1 MPNWITNRVTLH
13 NADQKEIDKVI
24 DFLRSKDSELD
35 FNNIISM
42 PEELKNT
49 TAGSKADYAWAYY
62 HAREL
67 GDFVEIDKMLDYE
80 WVKREGIKTRD
91 ELLDNLSKSH
101 IEACKFDSLLEH
113 LFEGYEDIHK
123 YGEWLY
129 NLDKKYGC
137 HDWYEWSLDHWGV
150 KWNACDARRER
161 NIIVFETPWEGVPR
175 LMLMVSEKF
184 PQVVMDY
191 EFADEDFGYNT
202 ARYTFVGGEVVAEN
216 EPTDNTIESRQLA
229 KSILGWEP
237 PVDFNED
244 DEDVA

>member
-1 MPNWITNRVTLH
+1 MPNWITNRITLH
-13 NADQKEIDKVI
+13 GADQKEIDKVI
-24 DFLRSKDSELD
+24 DFLRSKDSEVD
-35 FNNIISM
+35 FNNIIPM

-49 TAGSKADYAWAYY
+49 TAGSRADYAWAYY

-67 GDFVEIDKMLDYE
+67 GDFTEIDKMLDYE
-80 WVKREGIKTRD
+80 WVKREGVKTRD
-91 ELLDNLSKSH
+91 ELL
-101 IEACKFDSLLEH
+101 EYLLGEMTDI
-113 LFEGYEDIHK
+113 YE
-123 YGEWLY
+123 YGKELHRLDELY
-129 NLDKKYGC
+129 EC
-137 HDWYEWSLDHWGV
+137 HDWYEWSLMHWGV
-150 KWNACDARRER
+150 KWNACDARREG

-184 PQVVMDY
+184 PQVTMDY

-202 ARYTFVGGEVVAEN
+202 ARYTFVGGEVVAEY

-244 DEDVA
+244 DDDVA

>member
-13 NADQKEIDKVI
+13 GADQKEIDKVI
-24 DFLRSKDSELD
+24 DFLRSKDSEVD
-35 FNNIISM
+35 FNNIIPM
-42 PEELKNT
+42 PSEIRNT
-49 TAGSKADYAWAYY
+49 EAGSRADYAWAYY

-67 GDFVEIDKMLDYE
+67 GDYTEIDKMLDYA

-91 ELLDNLSKSH
+91 ELLDSLSERH
-101 IEACKFDSLLEH
+101 IEVCKYDSPSER
-113 LFEGYEDIHK
+113 LFEGYEDIYK

-137 HDWYEWSLDHWGV
+137 HEWYTWSCEHWGT
-150 KWNACDARRER
+150 KWNACDARREG
-161 NIIVFETPWEGVPR
+161 NILIFETPWDGVPR

-202 ARYTFVGGEVVAEN
+202 ARYTFVGGEVIAEY
-216 EPTDNTIESRQLA
+216 EPADNTIESKQLA

-237 PVDFNED
+237 GEEFG
-244 DEDVA
+244 DETDEVA